1 MKETRRAKALISE
14 YFIFVIFIALVV
26 VLTCLKPSFIQPANL
41 VNILKQASING
52 ILAFGMMFVII
63 AGGFDMSVG
72 STVAFTGILA
82 AMLGQGQ
89 YPIFVPLVVAMLG
102 GLAVGIINGVGVS
115 VGNLP
120 PFIMTLGT
128 MTAVRGLALL
138 ISDGKPIIGISEA
151 YKAVAAS
158 SIFGIP
164 MLAVFLVVIILICSF
179 VLSKTVYGRRVYA
192 CGGNLLAAQV
202 SGINTTRIRISTF
215 AIAGLLAGLSGFL
228 MTSRVTIG
236 QPTAA
241 ESYEM
246 DAITACVVG
255 GVSMSGGVGKP
266 WGVVV
271 GCLLITVIANGL
283 DIMGVSSHWQ
293 KIVKGAIIVLAVL
306 IDVKG
311 KSKKH
316 CQLQGSSPVDPRFL
330 SLLFSQTVRHLN
342 LSAHF
347 CQHHDSGG
355 KPGIHSCCS
364 HCRYRMAS
372 NSSNP
377 RHISQI
383 VGGLNQGGCHNRQSK
398 SCQRRKNMSVQ

>member
-1 MKETRRAKALISE
+1 MKETKRTKALISE

-26 VLTCLKPSFIQPANL
+26 VLTCLKPSFIQPGNL

-72 STVAFTGILA
+72 STVAFTGVLA

-89 YPIFVPLVVAMLG
+89 YPLIVPLAVAMLA
-102 GLAVGIINGVGVS
+102 GLAVGVVNGVGVA
-115 VGNLP
+115 VGDLP

-138 ISDGKPIIGISEA
+138 ISNGKPVIGISTE

-158 SIFGIP
+158 SIFGVP
-164 MLAVFLVVIILICSF
+164 MLAVFLVVIIIICSF
-179 VLSKTVYGRRVYA
+179 VLAKTVYGRRVYA
-192 CGGNLLAAQV
+192 CGGNLLAARV
-202 SGINTTRIRISTF
+202 SGINTTKIRISTF

-236 QPTAA
+236 QPNAA

-293 KIVKGAIIVLAVL
+293 EIVKGAIIVLAVL
-306 IDVKG
+306 LDIKG
-311 KSKKH
+311 KGKK
-316 CQLQGSSPVDPRFL
+316 
-330 SLLFSQTVRHLN
+330 N
-342 LSAHF
+342 
-347 CQHHDSGG
+347 
-355 KPGIHSCCS
+355 
-364 HCRYRMAS
+364 
-372 NSSNP
+372 
-377 RHISQI
+377 
-383 VGGLNQGGCHNRQSK
+383 
-398 SCQRRKNMSVQ
+398 

>member
-1 MKETRRAKALISE
+1 MKDTKRTKALISE

-26 VLTCLKPSFIQPANL
+26 VLTCLKPSFIQPGNL

-72 STVAFTGILA
+72 STVAFTGVLA

-89 YPIFVPLVVAMLG
+89 YPLIVPLLVAMLA
-102 GLAVGIINGVGVS
+102 GLAVGVVNGVGVA
-115 VGNLP
+115 VGDLP

-138 ISDGKPIIGISEA
+138 ISNGKPVIGISAE
-151 YKAVAAS
+151 YKAIAAS
-158 SIFGIP
+158 SVLGVP

-179 VLSKTVYGRRVYA
+179 VLAKTVYGRRVYA
-192 CGGNLLAAQV
+192 CGGNLLAARV
-202 SGINTTRIRISTF
+202 SGINTTKIRISTF

-236 QPTAA
+236 QPNAA

-255 GVSMSGGVGKP
+255 GVSMSGGVGKS

-306 IDVKG
+306 LDIKG
-311 KSKKH
+311 KGKK
-316 CQLQGSSPVDPRFL
+316 
-330 SLLFSQTVRHLN
+330 N
-342 LSAHF
+342 
-347 CQHHDSGG
+347 
-355 KPGIHSCCS
+355 
-364 HCRYRMAS
+364 
-372 NSSNP
+372 
-377 RHISQI
+377 
-383 VGGLNQGGCHNRQSK
+383 
-398 SCQRRKNMSVQ
+398 

>member
-1 MKETRRAKALISE
+1 MKQTKNWKSLISN
-14 YFIFVIFIALVV
+14 YFIFVIFIALVI
-26 VLTCLKPSFIQPANL
+26 VLTILKPSFIQPSNL

-72 STVAFTGILA
+72 STVAFAGILA
-82 AMLGQGQ
+82 ALLGQGQ
-89 YPIFVPLVVAMLG
+89 FPLVVPLFVAMAA
-102 GLAVGIINGVGVS
+102 GLAVGLVNGIGVAVGD
-115 VGNLP
+115 LP

-138 ISDGKPIIGISEA
+138 SSDGKPVTGISPE
-151 YKAVAAS
+151 YKAVAAK

-164 MLAVFLVVIILICSF
+164 MLAVFLVIVIIICAF
-179 VLSKTVYGRRVYA
+179 ILSKTVYGRRVYA
-192 CGGNLLAAQV
+192 CGGNLQAARV
-202 SGINTTRIRISTF
+202 SGINTTLIRISTF

-266 WGVVV
+266 WGVII

-283 DIMGVSSHWQ
+283 DILGVSSHWQ
-293 KIVKGAIIVLAVL
+293 KIVKGLIIVLAVL

-311 KSKKH
+311 KTKK
-316 CQLQGSSPVDPRFL
+316 
-330 SLLFSQTVRHLN
+330 N
-342 LSAHF
+342 
-347 CQHHDSGG
+347 
-355 KPGIHSCCS
+355 
-364 HCRYRMAS
+364 
-372 NSSNP
+372 
-377 RHISQI
+377 
-383 VGGLNQGGCHNRQSK
+383 
-398 SCQRRKNMSVQ
+398 

>member
-1 MKETRRAKALISE
+1 MKEKSRAKSLISE
-14 YFIFVIFIALVV
+14 YFIFVIFIALV

-52 ILAFGMMFVII
+52 ILAFGMMFVIV

-72 STVAFTGILA
+72 STVAFTGVMA
-82 AMLGQGQ
+82 AMLGQGN
-89 YPIFVPLVVAMLG
+89 YPLIVPLAVAMLG
-102 GLAVGIINGVGVS
+102 GLAVGIANGIGVA

-128 MTAVRGLALL
+128 MTAVRGLALVV
-138 ISDGKPIIGISEA
+138 SGGKPVIGISPQ

-158 SIFGIP
+158 TIGGIP
-164 MLAVFLVVIILICSF
+164 MLALYLAVIIAVCSF
-179 VLSKTVYGRRVYA
+179 VLAKTVYGRRVYA
-192 CGGNLLAAQV
+192 CGGNLLAAKV
-202 SGINTTRIRISTF
+202 SGINTTLIRISTF

-293 KIVKGAIIVLAVL
+293 RIVKGAIIVLAVL
-306 IDVKG
+306 IDIKG
-311 KSKKH
+311 KSKK
-316 CQLQGSSPVDPRFL
+316 
-330 SLLFSQTVRHLN
+330 N
-342 LSAHF
+342 
-347 CQHHDSGG
+347 
-355 KPGIHSCCS
+355 
-364 HCRYRMAS
+364 
-372 NSSNP
+372 
-377 RHISQI
+377 
-383 VGGLNQGGCHNRQSK
+383 
-398 SCQRRKNMSVQ
+398 

>member
-1 MKETRRAKALISE
+1 MKKTKSAKALVSE
-14 YFIFVIFIALVV
+14 YFIFVIFIALVI
-26 VLTCLKPSFIQPANL
+26 VLTCLKPSFIQPSNL

-72 STVAFTGILA
+72 STVAFAGILA

-89 YPIFVPLVVAMLG
+89 YPLIVPLVIAMLA
-102 GLAVGIINGVGVS
+102 GLAVGVVNGVGVA
-115 VGNLP
+115 VGDLP

-138 ISDGKPIIGISEA
+138 TSNGKPITGISQE
-151 YKAVAAS
+151 YRAVAANS
-158 SIFGIP
+158 VAGIP
-164 MLAVFLVVIILICSF
+164 MLAIFLVIVILICSF
-179 VLSKTVYGRRVYA
+179 VLAKTVYGRRVYA
-192 CGGNLLAAQV
+192 CGGNLQAARV
-202 SGINTTRIRISTF
+202 SGINTTLIRISTF

-293 KIVKGAIIVLAVL
+293 KIVKGVIIVLAVL

-311 KSKKH
+311 KSKK
-316 CQLQGSSPVDPRFL
+316 
-330 SLLFSQTVRHLN
+330 N
-342 LSAHF
+342 
-347 CQHHDSGG
+347 
-355 KPGIHSCCS
+355 
-364 HCRYRMAS
+364 
-372 NSSNP
+372 
-377 RHISQI
+377 
-383 VGGLNQGGCHNRQSK
+383 
-398 SCQRRKNMSVQ
+398 

>member
-1 MKETRRAKALISE
+1 MKQTKNVKAFIGE
-14 YFIFVIFIALVV
+14 YFIFVIFMILVI
-26 VLTCLKPSFIQPANL
+26 VLTFLKPSFIQPSNL

-89 YPIFVPLVVAMLG
+89 YPLVVPLLVAMFA
-102 GLAVGIINGVGVS
+102 GLTVGIVNGIGVS
-115 VGNLP
+115 VGDLP

-138 ISDGKPIIGISEA
+138 VSKGKPVTGISPE
-151 YKAVAAS
+151 YKAIAAGS
-158 SIFGIP
+158 LLGVP
-164 MLAVFLVVIILICSF
+164 MLAVILVAVVAICSF
-179 VLSKTVYGRRVYA
+179 VLAKTVYGRRVYA
-192 CGGNLLAAQV
+192 CGGNLQAARV
-202 SGINTTRIRISTF
+202 SGIDTTKIRISTF
-215 AIAGLLAGLSGFL
+215 AIAGLLAGLCGFL

-306 IDVKG
+306 IDVKR
-311 KSKKH
+311 KSKK
-316 CQLQGSSPVDPRFL
+316 S
-330 SLLFSQTVRHLN
+330 
-342 LSAHF
+342 
-347 CQHHDSGG
+347 
-355 KPGIHSCCS
+355 
-364 HCRYRMAS
+364 
-372 NSSNP
+372 
-377 RHISQI
+377 
-383 VGGLNQGGCHNRQSK
+383 
-398 SCQRRKNMSVQ
+398 

>member
-1 MKETRRAKALISE
+1 MKETKRAKALVSE

-89 YPIFVPLVVAMLG
+89 YPIIVPLVVAMLG
-102 GLAVGIINGVGVS
+102 GLAVGVVNGVGVA

-138 ISDGKPIIGISEA
+138 ISDGKPIIGISET
-151 YKAVAAS
+151 YKSVAAS

-179 VLSKTVYGRRVYA
+179 VLSKTVYGR
-192 CGGNLLAAQV
+192 NLLAARV
-202 SGINTTRIRISTF
+202 SGINTTKIRISTF

-311 KSKKH
+311 KTKK
-316 CQLQGSSPVDPRFL
+316 R
-330 SLLFSQTVRHLN
+330 
-342 LSAHF
+342 
-347 CQHHDSGG
+347 
-355 KPGIHSCCS
+355 
-364 HCRYRMAS
+364 
-372 NSSNP
+372 
-377 RHISQI
+377 
-383 VGGLNQGGCHNRQSK
+383 
-398 SCQRRKNMSVQ
+398 

>member
-1 MKETRRAKALISE
+1 MKDTKRTKALISE

-26 VLTCLKPSFIQPANL
+26 VLTCLKPSFIQPGNL

-72 STVAFTGILA
+72 STVAFTGVLA

-89 YPIFVPLVVAMLG
+89 YPLIVPLLVAMLA
-102 GLAVGIINGVGVS
+102 GLAVGVVNGVGVA
-115 VGNLP
+115 VGDLP

-138 ISDGKPIIGISEA
+138 ISNGKPVIGISAE
-151 YKAVAAS
+151 YKAIAAS
-158 SIFGIP
+158 SVLGVP

-179 VLSKTVYGRRVYA
+179 VLAKPGYGRRVYA
-192 CGGNLLAAQV
+192 CGGNLLAARV
-202 SGINTTRIRISTF
+202 SGINTTKIRISTF

-236 QPTAA
+236 QPNAA

-255 GVSMSGGVGKP
+255 GVSMSGGVGKS

-306 IDVKG
+306 LDIKG
-311 KSKKH
+311 KGKK
-316 CQLQGSSPVDPRFL
+316 
-330 SLLFSQTVRHLN
+330 N
-342 LSAHF
+342 
-347 CQHHDSGG
+347 
-355 KPGIHSCCS
+355 
-364 HCRYRMAS
+364 
-372 NSSNP
+372 
-377 RHISQI
+377 
-383 VGGLNQGGCHNRQSK
+383 
-398 SCQRRKNMSVQ
+398 

>member
-1 MKETRRAKALISE
+1 MKKTKSAKSLLSE

-26 VLTCLKPSFIQPANL
+26 VLTCLKPSFIQPSNL

-52 ILAFGMMFVII
+52 ILSFGMMFVII

-72 STVAFTGILA
+72 STVAFAGIVA
-82 AMLGQGQ
+82 ALLGQGQ
-89 YPIFVPLVVAMLG
+89 FPLIVPLVVAMLA
-102 GLAVGIINGVGVS
+102 GLAVGIVNGVGVA
-115 VGNLP
+115 VGDLP

-138 ISDGKPIIGISEA
+138 ASDGKPVTGISDE

-158 SIFGIP
+158 SIFGVP
-164 MLAVFLVVIILICSF
+164 MLAIFLVIVILICAF
-179 VLSKTVYGRRVYA
+179 VLAKTVYGRRVYA
-192 CGGNLLAAQV
+192 CGGNLQAARV
-202 SGINTTRIRISTF
+202 SGINTTLIRISTF

-271 GCLLITVIANGL
+271 GCLLITVITNGL
-283 DIMGVSSHWQ
+283 DILGVSSHWQ
-293 KIVKGAIIVLAVL
+293 KIVKGVIIVLAVL

-311 KSKKH
+311 KRKK
-316 CQLQGSSPVDPRFL
+316 D
-330 SLLFSQTVRHLN
+330 
-342 LSAHF
+342 
-347 CQHHDSGG
+347 
-355 KPGIHSCCS
+355 
-364 HCRYRMAS
+364 
-372 NSSNP
+372 
-377 RHISQI
+377 
-383 VGGLNQGGCHNRQSK
+383 
-398 SCQRRKNMSVQ
+398 

>member
-1 MKETRRAKALISE
+1 MKEKKNISALISE
-14 YFIFVIFIALVV
+14 YFIFVIFIALVI
-26 VLTCLKPSFIQPANL
+26 VLTCLKPSFITPGNL

-52 ILAFGMMFVII
+52 ILAFGMMFVIV

-72 STVAFTGILA
+72 STVAFTGVLA
-82 AMLGQGQ
+82 AMLGQGN
-89 YPIFVPLVVAMLG
+89 YPLIVP
-102 GLAVGIINGVGVS
+102 LAVGIANGIGVA

-128 MTAVRGLALL
+128 MTAVRGLALVV
-138 ISDGKPIIGISEA
+138 SGGKPVIGISPQ

-158 SIFGIP
+158 TIGGIP
-164 MLAVFLVVIILICSF
+164 MLALYLAVIIAVCSF
-179 VLSKTVYGRRVYA
+179 VLAKTVYGRRVYA
-192 CGGNLLAAQV
+192 CGGNLLAAKV
-202 SGINTTRIRISTF
+202 SGINTTLIRISTF

-293 KIVKGAIIVLAVL
+293 RIVKGAIIVLAVL
-306 IDVKG
+306 IDIKG
-311 KSKKH
+311 KSKK
-316 CQLQGSSPVDPRFL
+316 
-330 SLLFSQTVRHLN
+330 N
-342 LSAHF
+342 
-347 CQHHDSGG
+347 
-355 KPGIHSCCS
+355 
-364 HCRYRMAS
+364 
-372 NSSNP
+372 
-377 RHISQI
+377 
-383 VGGLNQGGCHNRQSK
+383 
-398 SCQRRKNMSVQ
+398 

>member
-1 MKETRRAKALISE
+1 MKQKKSVKSLISE
-14 YFIFVIFIALVV
+14 YFIFVIFIALVI
-26 VLTCLKPSFIQPANL
+26 VLTCLKPSFIQPSNL

-52 ILAFGMMFVII
+52 ILSFGMMFVII

-72 STVAFTGILA
+72 STVAFTGIVA
-82 AMLGQGQ
+82 ALLGQGQ
-89 YPIFVPLVVAMLG
+89 YPLIVPLVIAMLA
-102 GLAVGIINGVGVS
+102 GLAVGLINGVGVS
-115 VGNLP
+115 IGDLP

-138 ISDGKPIIGISEA
+138 LCNGKPVTGISQE
-151 YKAVAAS
+151 YRAVAAQS
-158 SIFGIP
+158 FFGVP
-164 MLAVFLVVIILICSF
+164 MLAVFLVIVIAICSF
-179 VLSKTVYGRRVYA
+179 VLAKTVYGRRVYA
-192 CGGNLLAAQV
+192 CGGNLQAARV
-202 SGINTTRIRISTF
+202 SGINTTLIRISTF
-215 AIAGLLAGLSGFL
+215 SIAGLLAGLCGFL

-311 KSKKH
+311 KRKK
-316 CQLQGSSPVDPRFL
+316 D
-330 SLLFSQTVRHLN
+330 
-342 LSAHF
+342 
-347 CQHHDSGG
+347 
-355 KPGIHSCCS
+355 
-364 HCRYRMAS
+364 
-372 NSSNP
+372 
-377 RHISQI
+377 
-383 VGGLNQGGCHNRQSK
+383 
-398 SCQRRKNMSVQ
+398 